1 MKGSFYLKYALRQ
14 GAIAFAVAAVV
25 ILIFGPISVF
35 FLKQYTAV
43 CLVIVGALVLLI
55 FVPMFAAVSFER
67 RLGSVRSQPVDDVWR
82 KAVYDNVSAVG
93 AGVLLFALDLFVAVM
108 AFVEADMFRGALYLI
123 LAAMFLVIM
132 FGRGIRGLRKLTK
145 A

>member
-55 FVPMFAAVSFER
+55 LVPMFAAASFER